1 MYLFLFWQRVTNELD
16 NVHNVVSLFCFKNV
30 VIV

>member
-16 NVHNVVSLFCFKNV
+16 NVHNVVSFFFVLKML
-30 VIV
+30 

>member
-16 NVHNVVSLFCFKNV
+16 NVHNVVSFFVLKML
-30 VIV
+30 